1 MDFFIQL
8 LPAFVEGL
16 KITLFF
22 WVVTL
27 VGSFVLALPMVYV
40 RLSRNAVVSTI
51 VRFYIYIM
59 RGTPLL
65 LQLMFVYFGLPYLGI
80 RLDRTTAAILA
91 FLLNYT
97 AYFTEILRGGIQSID
112 EGQKE
117 AAKLLGYSNSYTITL
132 FFWVVT
138 LVGSFVLALPMV
150 YVRLSRNA
158 VVSTIVRFYIYIMR
172 GTPLLLQLM
181 FVYFGLPYLGIR
193 LDRTTAA
200 ILAFLL
206 NYTAYFTEILRGG
219 IQSIDEGQKEAA
231 KLLGYSNS
239 YTFLHIL
246 LPQALR
252 NCIPSFINESLT
264 LLKDTCLVSILGIDE
279 LLRYAK
285 IAAGTYATGLP
296 FIYVGVIY
304 LVLNMPI
311 SRGLNYLEK
320 RLNYYK

>member
-1 MDFFIQL
+1 MGENGAPMTIWQVWLRRLCLFVIVWAIAEVL
-8 LPAFVEGL
+8 LGAALWGAYLFARMVLDVEPSVLAEPVVGAMAMAGACLNLAIGFLGL
-16 KITLFF
+16 RGARNPRKITLFF

-51 VRFYIYIM
+51 VRFYIYI
-59 RGTPLL
+59 T
-65 LQLMFVYFGLPYLGI
+65 
-80 RLDRTTAAILA
+80 
-91 FLLNYT
+91 
-97 AYFTEILRGGIQSID
+97 
-112 EGQKE
+112 
-117 AAKLLGYSNSYTITL
+117 
-132 FFWVVT
+132 
-138 LVGSFVLALPMV
+138 
-150 YVRLSRNA
+150 
-158 VVSTIVRFYIYIMR
+158 R